1 MDRASLLFIE
11 LLRASTRGIP
21 FENNGSDSEFTIQQ
35 VPQIWRLAKQHQVEG
50 MIADQLLTLPDLPMN
65 ISVQLMSY
73 LQSLERL
80 SNDMSSVL
88 AKLYKELKAN
98 NIHPILVKGHA
109 NADLYPNPLLRT
121 IGDIDLYFQDK
132 SDFEKVIEMM
142 SRRGYKIHS
151 ETKNNKLLH
160 KAVQMDTFLL
170 EYHGQL
176 LYLPMTTKNKVF
188 EEYYSQL
195 LNHTEKK
202 AILIDNVPVQVL
214 PAELQLIH
222 TFLHFFGDFLY
233 GGANFKRLLDWYFVV
248 SKYGQA
254 IDQDRLSRLLKEMKL
269 EYQVGLFGELL
280 NRWFELPAES
290 IPWKRPKKT
299 PKFHRD
305 IESLEHCY
313 FENRVEQLKNRASKG
328 GVWQQRFWKWWSVV
342 DHNFHYRHVIGHY
355 TYKAPMDMLLFRAKE
370 TVNRR

>member
-11 LLRASTRGIP
+11 LLRASIRGFP
-21 FENNGSDSEFTIQQ
+21 FENNGTDSEPTIQQ
-35 VPQIWRLAKQHQVEG
+35 APHLWRLAKQHQVEG

-88 AKLYKELKAN
+88 AKLYKELKAL

-109 NADLYPNPLLRT
+109 NAALYPNPLLRT
-121 IGDIDLYFQDK
+121 VGDIDLYFQNK

-151 ETKNNKLLH
+151 ETKNSKLLH

-170 EYHGQL
+170 ECHGQL
-176 LYLPMTTKNKVF
+176 LYLPMTTKNRVF
-188 EEYYSQL
+188 EEYYSEL
-195 LNHTEKK
+195 LKDAEKK
-202 AILIDNVPVQVL
+202 SILIDGVPVQVL

-269 EYQVGLFGELL
+269 KYQVGLFGELL

-313 FENRVEQLKNRASKG
+313 FDNRVEQLKNRASKG
-328 GVWQQRFWKWWSVV
+328 SVWQQRFWKWWSVV

-355 TYKAPMDMLLFRAKE
+355 TYKAPMDMLLFRVKE
-370 TVNRR
+370 TVMRR

>member
-35 VPQIWRLAKQHQVEG
+35 VPQIWILAKQHQVEG

-88 AKLYKELKAN
+88 AKLYKELKALN
-98 NIHPILVKGHA
+98 FHSILVKGHA
-109 NADLYPNPLLRT
+109 IAALYPNPLLRT

-132 SDFEKVIEMM
+132 SDFEKVIELM

-160 KAVQMDTFLL
+160 KAVQLDTFLL
-170 EYHGQL
+170 ECHGQL

-188 EEYYSQL
+188 EEYYSEL
-195 LNHTEKK
+195 LKDAEKK
-202 AILIDNVPVQVL
+202 TILIDDVPVQVL

-290 IPWKRPKKT
+290 IPWQRPKKT

-313 FENRVEQLKNRASKG
+313 FDNRVEQLKNRASKG